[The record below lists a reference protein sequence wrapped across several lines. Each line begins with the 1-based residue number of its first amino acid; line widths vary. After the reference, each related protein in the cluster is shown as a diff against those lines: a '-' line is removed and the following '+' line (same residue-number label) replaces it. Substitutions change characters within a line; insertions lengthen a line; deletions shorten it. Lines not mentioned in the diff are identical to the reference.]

1 MKPKGSRLLVF
12 LSVLVVLAV
21 TMGSPMGY
29 SAPSGQPA
37 AAGCGAQGGQMRFAI
52 HRDPIGLDPH
62 VNYGATSSSLQGNV
76 YDSLVQYD
84 TQGRLAPSL
93 AESWTQPQPN
103 VYVFKLRGGVKFHD
117 GTPFAAEDV
126 VYSFQRVLDPKTK
139 ATRQRVLETTL
150 QSVRALNAS
159 TVEVRLKQPSATF
172 LEMLA
177 GREMYVVSKRWAE
190 GGGDF
195 KTTMHGT
202 GPFRLTGYEPSVR
215 YTLER
220 FAGAWNPP
228 CLDRIEMIPIQDD
241 RARVNALKSGQVDFM
256 EYLPWQDTEYFFKE
270 RGFRVYRGFD
280 LFNIVRL
287 NTNRPPIN
295 DPKVRQALNF
305 IINRQTIA
313 IIAFGGQGQP
323 MDGFLMRKDSWA
335 YNPQTSK
342 VWKQDPD
349 RAATLLREAGYQR
362 PQDLRITFESAP
374 LSVHFDTAQ
383 VILAALRSFGVTVD
397 FRVIEVPVLLQKRTS
412 GDYMLMMDGLSLPW
426 PDPDAYFEYF
436 HSSGTSHAVG
446 AKFKNDRLDQLL
458 EEGRRITDQAR
469 RKAIYTE
476 VEQILAQEAPWIF
489 ALWRPQAEAGRSV
502 IKGYVRL
509 PGGLGTYTTAYFER
523 LWVEK

>member
-1 MKPKGSRLLVF
+1 MRSIGRPLLV
-12 LSVLVVLAV
+12 LLIVIALA
-21 TMGSPMGY
+21 TMPAMGRAAPGSQ
-29 SAPSGQPA
+29 S
-37 AAGCGAQGGQMRFAI
+37 AAGSCGAVGGQMKFAI

-84 TQGRLAPSL
+84 GQGRIAPAL
-93 AESWTQPQPN
+93 AESWSQPN
-103 VYVFKLRGGVKFHD
+103 PTTYVFRLRQNVRFHD
-117 GTPFAAEDV
+117 GSPFTAADV
-126 VYSFQRVLDPKTK
+126 LYSFQRVLDPQTK
-139 ATRQRVLETTL
+139 ATRQRLLETVLEST
-150 QSVRALNAS
+150 RASDAR
-159 TVEVRLKQPSATF
+159 TVEVRLKTPTATF

-177 GREMYVVSKRWAE
+177 GREMYIVSKRWAE

-195 KTTMHGT
+195 KTTMNGT

-215 YTLER
+215 YVLER

-241 RARVNALKSGQVDFM
+241 RARVNAMKSGQVDFL

-270 RGFRVYRGFD
+270 RGYRVYRGFD
-280 LFNIVRL
+280 VFNIVRL

-295 DPKVRQALNF
+295 NPKVRQALNF
-305 IINRQTIA
+305 IVNRQSIA

-323 MDGFLMRKDSWA
+323 MDGFLLRKDSWA
-335 YNPQTSK
+335 YNPETSK
-342 VWKQDPD
+342 VWKYDPD
-349 RAATLLREAGYQR
+349 RAAALLREAGFQR
-362 PQDLRITFESAP
+362 PQDLRLTFESSS
-374 LSVHFDTAQ
+374 LSVHFDSAQ
-383 VILAALRSFGVTVD
+383 VILAALRSFGITVD
-397 FRVIEVPVLLQKRTS
+397 FRVMEVPVLLAKRTS

-426 PDPDAYFEYF
+426 PDPDVYFEYF
-436 HSSGTSHAVG
+436 HSSGTAHAVG

-458 EEGRRITDQAR
+458 EEGRRTPDQAK
-469 RKAIYTE
+469 RKATYSE
-476 VEQILAQEAPWIF
+476 VERVLAEEAPWIF
-489 ALWRPQAEAGRSV
+489 ALWRPQSEAGRSS